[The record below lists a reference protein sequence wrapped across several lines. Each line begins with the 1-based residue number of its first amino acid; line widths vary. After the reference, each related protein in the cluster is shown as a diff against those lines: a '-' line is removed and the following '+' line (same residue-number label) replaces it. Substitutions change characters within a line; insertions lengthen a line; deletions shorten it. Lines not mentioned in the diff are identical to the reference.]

1 MENEKLKNKKS
12 NRAWIYIAII
22 VVLLIT
28 NFYLFFQKK
37 DVDEK
42 NHQMLGQVS
51 DVISEKEELQQEYEA
66 SLSRLDLLYSDNQQ
80 LNEELK
86 EKNKEIEKQKIR
98 IQNILNNKNASD
110 AELKEARTMI
120 RNLNRQIDSYEEEIY
135 SLRKAN
141 LKLKEEIDSINVKSE
156 SLSAQ
161 IESGKILAIGNMKL
175 NAISLRRKGRV
186 EKETQKAKKADLLRI
201 SFDIIENRFIENSE
215 ETLYIAITNPE
226 GYLLSNAALGSG
238 SFEDGNGEVQYYSV
252 FQNVKVEKGKP
263 IRDVQ
268 VDWVQSSDYEK
279 GEYIVEIFHKE
290 ESIAKKKVNLR

>member
-1 MENEKLKNKKS
+1 MPKNKKT
-12 NRAWIYIAII
+12 NRTWIYIAII
-22 VVLLIT
+22 AVLLIT
-28 NFYLFFQKK
+28 NFYLFFQKR

-51 DVISEKEELQQEYEA
+51 DVISEKEELQQEYDA

-86 EKNKEIEKQKIR
+86 EKNEEIEKQKKR
-98 IQNILNNKNASD
+98 IQSILNNKNASD

-120 RNLNRQIDSYEEEIY
+120 QNLNRQIDSYEEEIY
-135 SLRKAN
+135 ALREAN
-141 LKLKEEIDSINVKSE
+141 LKLKEEIDSINIDRE
-156 SLSAQ
+156 QLTAQ
-161 IESGKILAIGNMKL
+161 IESGKVLAIGNMKL

-186 EKETQKAKKADLLRI
+186 EKETQKARKADLLRI
-201 SFDIIENRFIENSE
+201 SFDIVENRFIQNSE

-238 SFEDGNGEVQYYSV
+238 SFEDAEGKIQYYSV
-252 FQNVKVEKGKP
+252 FQNVKIEKGKP
-263 IRDVQ
+263 IKDVQ